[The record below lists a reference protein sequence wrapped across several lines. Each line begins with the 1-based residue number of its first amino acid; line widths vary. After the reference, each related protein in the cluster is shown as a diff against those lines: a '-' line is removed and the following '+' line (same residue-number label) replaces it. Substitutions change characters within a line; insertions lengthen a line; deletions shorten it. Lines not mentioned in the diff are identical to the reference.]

1 MRDIA
6 RAQPLA
12 PPLRSRAPR
21 PAAVASVP
29 SETLELLD
37 LQRQAGNAAIVSLV
51 ARPVIQ
57 RFGGDEIQV
66 EFIVDRLQ
74 KAIHDDSRTRGDVH
88 ESFVAVDIEKAAAAL
103 EGLTPAQG
111 KAVEAVWR
119 QRDDRSLRD
128 LIAGVAPGRGNDV
141 YLAPDQRRRLLGLLE
156 GTVYEQTVPAT
167 DQGAVDAERRQVEQ
181 RSLLVDVAHLHAALS
196 DPAARGAV
204 FEILER
210 RGGPPGSARFT
221 SLNDEYKRQWD
232 TGLYVDLNRYLR
244 GRDGTRAEALLE
256 GRTAAATGV
265 ELEGLGG
272 ALGGEALE
280 FRASSAGPRSSSRRG
295 SSSSGRSRAATS
307 ARSARSSPSRRHKA
321 IERSAMRSGPL
332 RIRRPR
338 ACSTPS
344 PRAPTPR

>member
-1 MRDIA
+1 MS
-6 RAQPLA
+6 RAPRRLA

-21 PAAVASVP
+21 PAAVAPVP
-29 SETLELLD
+29 SGTLELLD
-37 LQRQAGNAAIVSLV
+37 LQRQVGNAAIVSLV

-119 QRDDRSLRD
+119 QRDHRSLRD

-156 GTVYEQTVPAT
+156 GTVYEQTAPAT

-181 RSLLVDVAHLHAALS
+181 RSLLVDVAQLHAALS

-244 GRDGTRAEALLE
+244 GREGTRAEALLE
-256 GRTAAATGV
+256 GRTAAATGI
-265 ELEGLGG
+265 ELEVLGG

-280 FRASSAGPRSSSRRG
+280 
-295 SSSSGRSRAATS
+295 
-307 ARSARSSPSRRHKA
+307 
-321 IERSAMRSGPL
+321 
-332 RIRRPR
+332 
-338 ACSTPS
+338 
-344 PRAPTPR
+344 